1 MDPIS
6 AALGLAA
13 FAAPR
18 LGRWLFGDDG
28 ETVANQMVSAARQIT
43 GTSTADDAAAALR
56 ADPALLTQF
65 QIQMATLEGDL
76 ERAFLA
82 DRQSARLRD
91 IELAKAGRH
100 NARADLMVAGA
111 VLGLISCIGVLAF
124 YRTSVPGEVVGIL
137 STVAGIF
144 GACLKDAFAFEFGSS
159 RSSKEKD
166 ALIAQTFGAGGG
178 RG

>member
-6 AALGLAA
+6 TALGLAA

-18 LGRWLFGDDG
+18 LGRWLFGEDG
-28 ETVANQMVSAARQIT
+28 ETVANQMVTAARQIT
-43 GTSTADDAAAALR
+43 GTSTAEDAAAALR
-56 ADPALLTQF
+56 ADPALLTQY
-65 QIQMATLEGDL
+65 QIQMAALEGDL
-76 ERAFLA
+76 ERAYLA
-82 DRQSARLRD
+82 DRQSARQRD

-111 VLGLISCIGVLAF
+111 VLGLISCIVPLAF
-124 YRTSVPGEVVGIL
+124 YRDTIPGEVIGMLATI
-137 STVAGIF
+137 AGIF
-144 GACLKDAFAFEFGSS
+144 GSCLKDAFAFEFGSS

-166 ALIAQTFGAGGG
+166 ALIATLGTGS